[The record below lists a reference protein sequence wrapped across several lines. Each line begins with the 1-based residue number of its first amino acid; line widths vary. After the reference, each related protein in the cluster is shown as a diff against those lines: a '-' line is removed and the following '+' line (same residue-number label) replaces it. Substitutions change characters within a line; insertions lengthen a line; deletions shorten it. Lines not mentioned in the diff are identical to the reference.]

1 MRARPSAQ
9 TLSHAGP
16 LTRLL
21 GSVLDLLG
29 RLWPGPGLVPVP
41 VPVPAPRPPR
51 SDPRRR

>member
-1 MRARPSAQ
+1 MRARPSVQ
-9 TLSHAGP
+9 TISRAGR

-29 RLWPGPGLVPVP
+29 RLWPTPGLAPVP
-41 VPVPAPRPPR
+41 VPVPRPPR